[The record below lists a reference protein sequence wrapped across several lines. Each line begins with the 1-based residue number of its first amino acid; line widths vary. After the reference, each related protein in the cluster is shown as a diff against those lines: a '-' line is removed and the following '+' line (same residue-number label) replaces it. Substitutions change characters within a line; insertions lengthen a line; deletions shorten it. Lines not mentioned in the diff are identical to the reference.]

1 MSGVACSAL
10 WAGKTWRAE
19 AERWIEVA
27 LRERGIAVTGAIDQP
42 RIRPWS
48 TLLTV
53 PTDAGLVWFKENC
66 PGQAFEAPLL
76 AVLADVVPDAVAAPL
91 AVEPARGWLLTADSG
106 TTLAERSGEEVSGP
120 TSCRNGPTCNAGSCR
135 TSGASSAPGSR

>member
-1 MSGVACSAL
+1 MQRAL
-10 WAGKTWRAE
+10 WAGKAWRAE

-66 PGQAFEAPLL
+66 PGQAFEAPCS
-76 AVLADVVPDAVAAPL
+76 PS
-91 AVEPARGWLLTADSG
+91 W
-106 TTLAERSGEEVSGP
+106 P
-120 TSCRNGPTCNAGSCR
+120 TSCPMRSRRRSPSSPSAAGS
-135 TSGASSAPGSR
+135 